1 MISYTELK
9 KGTII
14 LLNNDPYEVVDTKFV
29 RMQQR
34 KAVVQ
39 SKLKNLKSG
48 KVIDKSWQA
57 SENIEEADF
66 QKQEI
71 TFIYS
76 HKGEFWF
83 QEKGNPQ
90 NRMMVPED
98 AIGDNAN
105 FLKPQTDVTAYIL
118 EGEIIK
124 IVPPIK
130 VEVEV
135 TEAPPAVKGNTAQGG
150 DKMVTVETGAKVTVP
165 LFINQ
170 GDIIIIIGVL
180 RAYNQEIYLLPE
192 IIKKQ
197 DPRYLLIRNLE
208 IEKENK
214 KHSPPP
220 KEQVRALREELMD
233 LIKESE
239 NREGIEVEEI
249 ILKLKSQPKIIN
261 EEIKKLL
268 EEGIIYEPKPGRLRY
283 LG

>member
-170 GDIIIIIGVL
+170 GDIIRINTETGSYVE
-180 RAYNQEIYLLPE
+180 RV
-192 IIKKQ
+192 
-197 DPRYLLIRNLE
+197 
-208 IEKENK
+208 EKN
-214 KHSPPP
+214 
-220 KEQVRALREELMD
+220 
-233 LIKESE
+233 
-239 NREGIEVEEI
+239 
-249 ILKLKSQPKIIN
+249 
-261 EEIKKLL
+261 
-268 EEGIIYEPKPGRLRY
+268 
-283 LG
+283 